1 MKAVPLS
8 AALVGRRFW
17 RCLCLLALIGQI
29 PLSALA
35 ASGPW
40 MPVLGRLAAAIPQRL
55 AVAPAQAAEPAF
67 VSVVIAPETLPA
79 DGATPGQVLVFVS
92 DADGAPVADGT
103 LVTLS
108 STLGRLETDILV
120 TREGLAQT
128 ALIAP
133 ESAGSGEVSARSGSV
148 AGGATFAV
156 KPGLRV
162 GQTDGALPPD
172 ALAEAIERAR
182 NPLRPQASARW
193 AAANRHY
200 TATVSAQGMQIAV
213 VDDDVAT
220 TVTQKAA
227 TMTAE
232 KTATDW
238 SLNLQLDRVLVGGQE
253 IYRAKNVMP
262 AVRGNAALYAH
273 TPTLTEHQL
282 ARDAGMQQLFTL
294 AAPPDLTGDLVLA
307 VSLNTPLRA
316 ELLSAQ
322 QGVLF
327 FPPNANPNK
336 DSHTAVLAYSGALA
350 FDAGGRTLYADLTL
364 DKNTLFLRL
373 PEAWLAQAD
382 YPVVIDPLIGSP
394 ALISDP
400 RPQQDELALA
410 YNPGD
415 DEYLAVW
422 EHFTTGGAGSDLRAQ
437 RFQADGTLLGDPI
450 SVTVAVGDQ
459 LQPSVVFN
467 PTADEYLAVWSDYRA
482 DTDGD
487 IYAQRITAAGVLT
500 GSAIAIAAT
509 TGLEA
514 EPSVACNPADN
525 LYLVVWSD
533 RPNTVIY
540 VAGQI
545 VGASGVLSGTE
556 IALYD
561 GSGDNQQPR
570 AAYNA
575 ANGEF
580 LVVWSRW
587 WQDIYGKRLSAQ
599 GVPLD
604 NTGTTADESQSSVA
618 FTVSAAAGHQYRPAV
633 VADPLTGAYLVV
645 WQDNRNESYGDL
657 YGQLVAGNGAL
668 SGSEIALS
676 VVSGS
681 MQTEATLTYDAA
693 HQNYLAIWSDMRL
706 ANNEDLYAQAI
717 TSGGVLSGSAFSVY
731 SATLSQIH
739 PAVVS
744 RPTDGESLVVW
755 NEFGTASRNLYARRL
770 DSAGG
775 LPGTAFPLQVPGDF
789 KQYPA
794 VAYRAGSGYLVVWE
808 DLRHGLNSIYARA
821 YTAQGAPR
829 DGNFALSATP
839 GNALQLHPRVASGE
853 NGYLAV
859 WEDQAQDA
867 GGDIYAQRFTAQGVM
882 TGSTFVLAATD
893 ERQTAP
899 AVAYNA
905 ATDTYLAVWRDMRVD
920 SAGDIYGQIL
930 DASGTI
936 SGSAFV
942 VSAYPWTS
950 QFAPEVSAN
959 PAGAAFLV
967 VWHQYAGSGNY
978 DVYAQQVSGNG
989 VLLDHPGTAADESLP
1004 NVSLAVTTDS
1014 AYQTLPQVAID
1025 PDGGT
1030 ALVVWDDRRSGN
1042 DDVYGQRLDA
1052 GGALTGSNFVIGAAA
1067 YLQRAPLATV
1077 ITGTG
1082 DFLVTWDDTRSGLG
1096 RGALYGQRVAAG
1108 GSLHGANELLGE
1120 NGNWSLGL
1128 ALAPAPTLGQALAV
1142 FEWGYEIYLQFYN
1155 VVGAVFGATPLSGY
1169 APLPVTFSNVSTPAG
1184 ELTAF
1189 DWDFGDG
1196 SSSTAI
1202 SPTHLYSQA
1211 GVYTVTLTASG
1222 PDGSHSLT
1230 RAAYISVTATPTQ
1243 EVGLQGHWPLDETS
1257 GTRYDVSGRDNDLTD
1272 NNTVGYATGVISRA
1286 ADLER
1291 NDTESLSIAH
1301 SLQQGLAITGS
1312 LTLAGWIRPESV
1324 SANMSLVSKYA
1335 YGTVNHRTYRLELL
1349 SSGYLRFAVSPD
1361 GAYSE
1366 SRDAV
1371 YGSVA
1376 FAAGPWRHVA
1386 AVFDAAQQRLTLY
1399 CDGTACGTRTLTYNT
1414 LYAGT
1419 APFVLGATTYN
1430 GAAYYPFDGLM
1441 DDWRVY
1447 SRALSAAEIQALREP
1462 LALFSAAPVTG
1473 SAPLSVSFTNYSQG
1487 TITTYLWSFGD
1498 GITSTLENPTHVYT
1512 TPGDYDVSL
1521 SVTGPTGS
1529 DALALNDYIH
1539 VGEAAPDDQ
1548 PPQADAGPDQNA
1560 AEGDLLSFSGAITDT
1575 DTPTGHT
1582 ILWNFGDGSTAFGTL
1597 NPTHAYGDNG
1607 VFTVTLTVID
1617 TTGLSAADT
1626 LVVNVANVAPLVN
1639 IRWNHDH

>member
-1 MKAVPLS
+1 
-8 AALVGRRFW
+8 
-17 RCLCLLALIGQI
+17 
-29 PLSALA
+29 
-35 ASGPW
+35 
-40 MPVLGRLAAAIPQRL
+40 
-55 AVAPAQAAEPAF
+55 
-67 VSVVIAPETLPA
+67 
-79 DGATPGQVLVFVS
+79 
-92 DADGAPVADGT
+92 
-103 LVTLS
+103 
-108 STLGRLETDILV
+108 
-120 TREGLAQT
+120 
-128 ALIAP
+128 
-133 ESAGSGEVSARSGSV
+133 
-148 AGGATFAV
+148 
-156 KPGLRV
+156 
-162 GQTDGALPPD
+162 
-172 ALAEAIERAR
+172 
-182 NPLRPQASARW
+182 
-193 AAANRHY
+193 
-200 TATVSAQGMQIAV
+200 
-213 VDDDVAT
+213 
-220 TVTQKAA
+220 
-227 TMTAE
+227 
-232 KTATDW
+232 
-238 SLNLQLDRVLVGGQE
+238 
-253 IYRAKNVMP
+253 
-262 AVRGNAALYAH
+262 VRGNAATYAH
-273 TPTLTEHQL
+273 TPTLTEQQL

-294 AAPPDLTGDLVLA
+294 AVPPELPGDLVLA
-307 VSLNTPLRA
+307 VNLSTPLRM

-336 DSHTAVLAYSGALA
+336 DDHTAVLAYSGALA

-437 RFQADGTLLGDPI
+437 RFQADGTLLGAPI
-450 SVTVAVGDQ
+450 SVTLAAGDQ
-459 LQPSVVFN
+459 LQPAVVYN
-467 PTADEYLAVWSDYRA
+467 PTAGEYLVVWNDYRA
-482 DTDGD
+482 DADGD

-514 EPSVACNPADN
+514 EPSVACNPNDN
-525 LYLVVWSD
+525 LYLVAWSD
-533 RPNTVIY
+533 RPATVIY
-540 VAGQI
+540 VSGQI

-556 IALYD
+556 IILYD

-587 WQDIYGKRLSAQ
+587 WQDIYGKRLS
-599 GVPLD
+599 GVGALLD
-604 NTGTTADESQSSVA
+604 NAGTTADESQSSVA
-618 FTVSAAAGHQYRPAV
+618 FTVSAASGNQYSPEV

-645 WQDNRNESYGDL
+645 WQDSRNESYGDL

-676 VVSGS
+676 VVSGT
-681 MQTEATLTYDAA
+681 MQAEATLTYDAA
-693 HQNYLAIWSDMRL
+693 HQNYLAVWSDMRL
-706 ANNEDLYAQAI
+706 ANNEDIYAQTI
-717 TSGGVLSGSAFSVY
+717 TAGGVLSGSAFSVY

-775 LPGTAFPLQVPGDF
+775 LPGTAFPLQVPADF
-789 KQYPA
+789 KQYPS

-808 DLRHGLNSIYARA
+808 DLRHGLNSLYARA

-829 DGNFALSATP
+829 SDDFALSTTP
-839 GNALQLHPRVASGE
+839 GSSLQQHPRVAAGGDAGI
-853 NGYLAV
+853 GYLAV

-867 GGDIYAQRFTAQGVM
+867 DGDIYAQRFTAQGVM
-882 TGSTFVLAATD
+882 TGSTFVLATTN

-899 AVAYNA
+899 AVVFNS
-905 ATDTYLAVWRDMRVD
+905 ATGTYLAVWRDMRVD
-920 SAGDIYGQIL
+920 ADGDIYGQIL
-930 DASGTI
+930 DADGVPFPNGVI
-936 SGSAFV
+936 SGGAFV

-959 PAGAAFLV
+959 PVNGVFLV
-967 VWHQYAGSGNY
+967 VWHQYVGSGNY

-1052 GGALTGSNFVIGAAA
+1052 GGALTGGNFVIGAAA
-1067 YLQRAPLATV
+1067 YLQRAPMATV

-1096 RGALYGQRVAAG
+1096 RGALYGQRVAAD

-1169 APLPVTFSNVSTPAG
+1169 APLPVTFSNASTPAG
-1184 ELTAF
+1184 ELTAYL
-1189 DWDFGDG
+1189 WDFGDG

-1211 GVYTVTLTASG
+1211 GVYSVTLTASG
-1222 PDGSHSLT
+1222 PDGAHSLT
-1230 RAAYISVTATPTQ
+1230 RPAYISVTATPTQ

-1257 GTRYDVSGRDNDLTD
+1257 GTRYDVSGRGNDLTD
-1272 NNTVGYATGVISRA
+1272 NNTVGYATGVISQA

-1291 NDTESLSIAH
+1291 DATESLSIAH

-1335 YGTVNHRTYRLELL
+1335 YGTVNNRSYRLELL

-1376 FAAGPWRHVA
+1376 FAAGTWRHVA

-1447 SRALSAAEIQALREP
+1447 SRALRAAEIRALREP

-1473 SAPLSVSFTNYSQG
+1473 SAPLSVDFTNYSQG
-1487 TITTYLWSFGD
+1487 TITTYLWTFGD
-1498 GITSTLENPTHVYT
+1498 GLTSTLENPTHVYT
-1512 TPGDYDVSL
+1512 APGEYAVSL
-1521 SVTGPTGS
+1521 SVSGPAGS
-1529 DALALNDYIH
+1529 DALAINDYIH
-1539 VGEAAPDDQ
+1539 VDEAAPDDQ
-1548 PPQADAGPDQNA
+1548 PPVADAGPDQNA
-1560 AEGDLLSFSGAITDT
+1560 AEGDLLSFSGVITDT

-1582 ILWNFGDGSTAFGTL
+1582 ILWDFGDGSTASGVLT
-1597 NPTHAYGDNG
+1597 PTHAYGDNG
-1607 VFTVTLTVID
+1607 LYTVTLTVTD

-1626 LVVNVANVAPLVN
+1626 LVVHVANVAPVVN
-1639 IRWNHDH
+1639 IRWWWAP

>member
-1376 FAAGPWRHVA
+1376 FAAGTWRPVA

-1399 CDGTACGTRTLTYNT
+1399 CAGTACGTRTLTYST

>member
-1312 LTLAGWIRPESV
+1312 LTLAGWIRPE
-1324 SANMSLVSKYA
+1324 
-1335 YGTVNHRTYRLELL
+1335 
-1349 SSGYLRFAVSPD
+1349 
-1361 GAYSE
+1361 
-1366 SRDAV
+1366 
-1371 YGSVA
+1371 
-1376 FAAGPWRHVA
+1376 
-1386 AVFDAAQQRLTLY
+1386 
-1399 CDGTACGTRTLTYNT
+1399 
-1414 LYAGT
+1414 
-1419 APFVLGATTYN
+1419 
-1430 GAAYYPFDGLM
+1430 
-1441 DDWRVY
+1441 
-1447 SRALSAAEIQALREP
+1447 
-1462 LALFSAAPVTG
+1462 
-1473 SAPLSVSFTNYSQG
+1473 
-1487 TITTYLWSFGD
+1487 
-1498 GITSTLENPTHVYT
+1498 
-1512 TPGDYDVSL
+1512 
-1521 SVTGPTGS
+1521 
-1529 DALALNDYIH
+1529 
-1539 VGEAAPDDQ
+1539 
-1548 PPQADAGPDQNA
+1548 
-1560 AEGDLLSFSGAITDT
+1560 
-1575 DTPTGHT
+1575 
-1582 ILWNFGDGSTAFGTL
+1582 
-1597 NPTHAYGDNG
+1597 
-1607 VFTVTLTVID
+1607 
-1617 TTGLSAADT
+1617 
-1626 LVVNVANVAPLVN
+1626 
-1639 IRWNHDH
+1639 